1 MQWDSRVERLGEEL
15 FSAGNIPTRV
25 GELLDQVADE
35 LKDRELKALK
45 EDMAALADGG
55 GLQGRGLI
63 VRRERLPAQAEDHA
77 QTRQLVVVLADQ
89 LHVQLRKLLGS

>member
-1 MQWDSRVERLGEEL
+1 MLAVCFPPASGLPGVMQWDSRVERLGDEL

-55 GLQGRGLI
+55 GLQGKGLM
-63 VRRERLPAQAEDHA
+63 RLYLTGGRIGGPG
-77 QTRQLVVVLADQ
+77 R
-89 LHVQLRKLLGS
+89 